1 MFIIVLYLCTNAVL
15 IVYSF
20 CIVPPFNVTIYQSYY
35 DSLYAGTNLTIF
47 CDITLSS
54 LVNIPIKVSN
64 EWTRN
69 GSQITED
76 TIREDLS
83 KIISNL
89 TYTASLEFYPLND
102 LTDDGEYRCTVR
114 VSSDEMDENSY
125 TTNITN
131 NASTSLDVLGK
142 LGMGLLYQQL

>member
-1 MFIIVLYLCTNAVL
+1 M
-15 IVYSF
+15 
-20 CIVPPFNVTIYQSYY
+20 
-35 DSLYAGTNLTIF
+35 
-47 CDITLSS
+47 
-54 LVNIPIKVSN
+54 NIPIKVSN

-76 TIREDLS
+76 TIRDDIL
-83 KIISNL
+83 KNNNL
-89 TYTASLEFYPLND
+89 AYTPSLEFYPLNA

-125 TTNITN
+125 TTSITN

-142 LGMGLLYQQL
+142 LGIWV

>member
-1 MFIIVLYLCTNAVL
+1 MDIFCYFSL
-15 IVYSF
+15 IVYVF
-20 CIVPPFNVTIYQSYY
+20 LCIVPPFNVTISQSYY

-54 LVNIPIKVSN
+54 LVNIPIKISN

-76 TIREDLS
+76 TIREDLL
-83 KIISNL
+83 KNNNL
-89 TYTASLEFYPLND
+89 AYTASLEFYPLNG

-114 VSSDEMDENSY
+114 VSSDEIDENSY
-125 TTNITN
+125 TTSIAN

-142 LGMGLLYQQL
+142 LSICLMY